1 MSEPQAQS
9 AATEGRFNWFS
20 GVFTPSI
27 LTVLGVVMYLRL
39 GWTTGQ
45 AGLGMMLIIVL
56 ITHLITGATAL
67 SVSSIATNRTVGT
80 GGAYFMISRSLG
92 AVGRLRRWNPAFLGA
107 SAQRH
112 LLCCRFRRSGPPVT
126 IPGSRRS

>member
-1 MSEPQAQS
+1 MTQAHNT
-9 AATEGRFNWFS
+9 AAGGRFNWFS

-45 AGLGMMLIIVL
+45 AGLGMMLIIVV

-67 SVSSIATNRTVGT
+67 SVSSIATNIRVGA
-80 GGAYFMISRSLG
+80 GGAYAIITQSLG
-92 AVGRLRRWNPAFLGA
+92 LAEWAAGMVSAIPAAPERTSTPPPA
-107 SAQRH
+107 SSSLTSTVQWGVRE
-112 LLCCRFRRSGPPVT
+112 R
-126 IPGSRRS
+126 